1 MSGFPSRS
9 APADPGIAIGQA
21 VPLIGTPS
29 SGAFL
34 PVDSVVPRA
43 AYPELA
49 ARFGASNSYVNS
61 IPIIVSG
68 DRAGI
73 ATDGEVIIV
82 MVPYS
87 LSNQAIVSSDAG
99 ASWGNVT
106 LPFSSSGWRGLM
118 YGAGVFC
125 VARYASTDGASSG
138 NGTAWT
144 TTTLPS
150 AANWN
155 TGAFGG
161 GIFVLLANGGSAC
174 ARSTNGTTWTSG
186 TLPVAG
192 GWNVVFRDEARS
204 RFFAH
209 TVAAT
214 FSAAYSSD
222 GTTWTAATAS
232 GVPGICGGFA
242 LPSGR
247 YVAVGSTSS
256 YATSDDGGASWTA
269 RTLPVSRAASWRVVQ
284 SLDGGCAIAQ
294 DGSAK
299 LLSTEDG
306 ESWTASFLPYTTAT
320 WSVIAPVRGKPYALL
335 TGRASLNPILRV
347 YPARSGSDIVL
358 RGPAGYHVRVR

>member
-9 APADPGIAIGQA
+9 APSFPGVALGQP

-43 AYPELA
+43 SYPELA
-49 ARFGASNSYVNS
+49 ALFRASDSYVNS
-61 IPIIVSG
+61 ISISVSG

-73 ATDGEVIIV
+73 ATDGEVIV
-82 MVPYS
+82 MVPFS
-87 LSNQAIVSSDAG
+87 DSNQAIVSSDAG

-125 VARYASTDGASSG
+125 VAKYGTTTGARSG

-144 TTTLPS
+144 TITLPS

-161 GIFVLLANGGSAC
+161 GVFVVLAAGGSAC

-192 GWNVVFRDEARS
+192 NWSVVFWDEARS

-209 TVAAT
+209 TTSAT

-222 GTTWTAATAS
+222 GTKWTAATAC
-232 GVPGICGGFA
+232 GVTGICGGFV

-247 YVAVGSTSS
+247 YVAVGGTSS

-294 DGSAK
+294 DGSAT

-320 WSVIAPVRGKPYALL
+320 WSVMAPVRGKPYALL

>member
-9 APADPGIAIGQA
+9 APADPAIAIGQA

-43 AYPELA
+43 SYPELA
-49 ARFGASNSYVNS
+49 ARFRASESYVNS
-61 IPIIVSG
+61 ISISVSG

-73 ATDGEVIIV
+73 ATDGEVIV

-87 LSNQAIVSSDAG
+87 ASNQAIVSSDAG

-125 VARYASTDGASSG
+125 VAQYGTTAGASSG

-144 TTTLPS
+144 TITLPS

-161 GIFVLLANGGSAC
+161 GVFVVLANGGSAC

-192 GWNVVFRDEARS
+192 NWNVVFWDEARS

-209 TVAAT
+209 TTAAT

-222 GTTWTAATAS
+222 GTTWTAATAC
-232 GVPGICGGFA
+232 GVTGICGGFA

-247 YVAVGSTSS
+247 YVAVGGTSS

-284 SLDGGCAIAQ
+284 SLDGGRAIAQ
-294 DGSAK
+294 DGSAT

-306 ESWTASFLPYTTAT
+306 ESWTASFLPYTTAN
-320 WSVIAPVRGKPYALL
+320 WSVMAPVRGKPYALL
-335 TGRASLNPILRV
+335 TGRASMNPILRV